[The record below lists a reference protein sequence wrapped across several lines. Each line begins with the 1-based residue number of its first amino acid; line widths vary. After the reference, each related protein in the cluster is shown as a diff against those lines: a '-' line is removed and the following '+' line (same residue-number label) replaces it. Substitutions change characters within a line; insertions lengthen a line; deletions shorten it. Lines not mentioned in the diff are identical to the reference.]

1 VTDNWQQRIVSLAN
15 NSLYAELECYPKA
28 GLVSLVDIGSHRDM
42 DHHTFLAS
50 IKALDDYW
58 MQMVELGIKNAPF
71 SELVVA
77 GLAAEYVMLSTTNGV
92 NTHRGAIFIVGIL
105 VAVCAVAYVTQAKFA
120 MIPDLIRNLWGDS
133 ILKHHTNKTSHGQR
147 VRDRYSLSNNS
158 DIIQHA
164 AGGFEDIFS
173 QYLPLLKEFYPRYD
187 EAAYIQLFYY
197 ILSQVQDT
205 NLLYRGGL
213 VGLEFAQ
220 AQAQKFISSGGIMQ
234 YDWLLY
240 AQSIH
245 QQFITRNLS
254 PGGCADL
261 LAATIFVY
269 HAEVEL
275 WG

>member
-1 VTDNWQQRIVSLAN
+1 MIDNWQQCIVSLAN
-15 NSLYAELECYPKA
+15 NSLYAELKCYPKA
-28 GLVSLVDIGSHRDM
+28 GLVSLVDSGSHRDM

-105 VAVCAVAYVTQAKFA
+105 VAACAAAYVKQAKFA
-120 MIPDLIRNLWGDS
+120 MIPDLIRNLWGAS
-133 ILKHHTNKTSHGQR
+133 ILQHRTSKISHGQQ
-147 VRDRYSLSNNS
+147 VRDRYLSNKC
-158 DIIQHA
+158 DIIHHA
-164 AGGFEDIFS
+164 AGGFEEIFS
-173 QYLPLLKEFYPRYD
+173 LYLSQLKEFYPKYG
-187 EAAYIQLFYY
+187 EVAYVQLFY
-197 ILSQVQDT
+197 ILLSQVQDT

-220 AQAQKFISSGGIMQ
+220 TQAQKFISAGGITQ
-234 YDWLLY
+234 HDWLLN
-240 AQSIH
+240 AQSTH
-245 QQFITRNLS
+245 REFIARNLS

>member
-1 VTDNWQQRIVSLAN
+1 MDYSR
-15 NSLYAELECYPKA
+15 
-28 GLVSLVDIGSHRDM
+28 LVNFCI
-42 DHHTFLAS
+42 AS
-50 IKALDDYW
+50 QL
-58 MQMVELGIKNAPF
+58 LF
-71 SELVVA
+71 SK
-77 GLAAEYVMLSTTNGV
+77 LS
-92 NTHRGAIFIVGIL
+92 I
-105 VAVCAVAYVTQAKFA
+105 
-120 MIPDLIRNLWGDS
+120 
-133 ILKHHTNKTSHGQR
+133 
-147 VRDRYSLSNNS
+147 
-158 DIIQHA
+158 
-164 AGGFEDIFS
+164 
-173 QYLPLLKEFYPRYD
+173 
-187 EAAYIQLFYY
+187 YY
-197 ILSQVQDT
+197 ILLQVQDT

-234 YDWLLY
+234 YDWLQY

>member
-1 VTDNWQQRIVSLAN
+1 MSLID
-15 NSLYAELECYPKA
+15 S
-28 GLVSLVDIGSHRDM
+28 GSHHDM
-42 DHHTFLAS
+42 NKDTFLAS
-50 IKALDDYW
+50 IAALDDYW
-58 MQMVELGIKNAPF
+58 MQMIMLGEKNAPF
-71 SELVVA
+71 SELVAA
-77 GLAAEYVMLSTTNGV
+77 GKAAENAMLCATNDI
-92 NTHRGAIFIVGIL
+92 NTHRGAIFILGIL
-105 VAVCAVAYVTQAKFA
+105 VAGCAANYVKQAKFA
-120 MIPDLIRNLWGDS
+120 MIPDLIRNLWGAS
-133 ILKHHTNKTSHGQR
+133 ILQHRTNKISHGQQ
-147 VRDRYSLSNNS
+147 VRDQYLLNKC
-158 DIIQHA
+158 DIIHHA
-164 AGGFEDIFS
+164 ADGFGDIFS
-173 QYLPLLKEFYPRYD
+173 QYVPLLKIFYPRD
-187 EAAYIQLFYY
+187 GEAAYIQLFYY

-220 AQAQKFISSGGIMQ
+220 TQAQKFINAGGIMQ
-234 YDWLLY
+234 TNWLIQ